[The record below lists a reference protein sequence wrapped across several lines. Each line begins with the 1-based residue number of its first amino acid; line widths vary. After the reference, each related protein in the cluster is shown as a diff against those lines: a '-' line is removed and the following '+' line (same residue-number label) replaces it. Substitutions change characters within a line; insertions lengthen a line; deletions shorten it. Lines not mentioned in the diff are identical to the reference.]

1 MMRTPAE
8 QKYLET
14 SIATASK
21 EDLIVK
27 IYDALILSSQQALEK
42 LQYER
47 NDIEGIH
54 KALLRAQRAICLLM
68 GSLNME
74 IGGDLAKNLF
84 RVYEYWHH
92 ELVMANMQK
101 DATRVERLLPDFK
114 DYRVTWQK
122 AVTLFKAERRGAPV
136 TPILPAGSSATTGST
151 ISIGTAASATSFAA
165 VG

>member
-1 MMRTPAE
+1 MRSPAE

-47 NDIEGIH
+47 TDIEGIH

-68 GSLNME
+68 GSLDME

-101 DATRVERLLPDFK
+101 DASRVERLLPDFK
-114 DYRVTWQK
+114 DYRSTWQT
-122 AVTLFKAERRGAPV
+122 AIAQFKAQKRGGTVTSISASPSGGASAAPV
-136 TPILPAGSSATTGST
+136 
-151 ISIGTAASATSFAA
+151 TSFAA